1 MRYKILFSIL
11 FSFLLINGFAQ
22 QHPDPKSIRI
32 VDTMTK
38 QEKANRNPII
48 LKAELDSMIQLHNA
62 GLPPQVQIQTV
73 PVKEVVTKIPTWIVI
88 AVIIAVLFII
98 ILLYGLFNYQKRL
111 SRTVSDLKRL
121 IQNFDFY
128 SASGSAGSATDRS
141 SKSKT
146 ALEKK
151 ISGLSEELEK
161 QKQSNQLLQ
170 QEYESIKQAIA
181 EVYKIRNY
189 PAYDKEKNEEQ
200 VIKELLVTERTVA
213 IHAFEKFLKPVLTI
227 ADANKNNPAK
237 ISVEDSGKM
246 LELLISLS
254 LYYIE
259 YLYLRVNDLSVGGNI
274 VERIGSNGKGID
286 PALLKKL
293 NTEHGSRAL
302 ALRMALN
309 KSGIDKLTYPVFD
322 ETDLNNF

>member
-1 MRYKILFSIL
+1 MRNKIVLSGLF
-11 FSFLLINGFAQ
+11 FFTLLTIHAQ
-22 QHPDPKSIRI
+22 QQPDKTKLRV
-32 VDTMTK
+32 VDTLSK
-38 QEKANRNPII
+38 QERLNRNPVI

-62 GLPPQVQIQTV
+62 RFPPAPQKV
-73 PVKEVVTKIPTWIVI
+73 PVKEIVTQIPSWMSVAGI
-88 AVIIAVLFII
+88 AALFFIGV
-98 ILLYGLFNYQKRL
+98 LLYLLFGYHKRL
-111 SRTVSDLKRL
+111 TKTVSDLKRL
-121 IQNFDFY
+121 IKNFEFY
-128 SASGSAGSATDRS
+128 TSSAPGTDVKDPNTR
-141 SKSKT
+141 SKT

-151 ISGLSEELEK
+151 ISGLNEELEK
-161 QKQSNQLLQ
+161 LKESNQLLQ
-170 QEYESIKQAIA
+170 QEYESVKQAIA
-181 EVYKIRNY
+181 ESYKVRNY
-189 PAYDKEKNEEQ
+189 PAYDKEKNEEEI
-200 VIKELLVTERTVA
+200 IKDVLLTERSVTL
-213 IHAFEKFLKPVLTI
+213 HAYEKFLKPVISI

-237 ISVEDSGKM
+237 ISNEDSEKM

-274 VERIGSNGKGID
+274 VQRIGSNGKGID
-286 PALLKKL
+286 PDLLKKL